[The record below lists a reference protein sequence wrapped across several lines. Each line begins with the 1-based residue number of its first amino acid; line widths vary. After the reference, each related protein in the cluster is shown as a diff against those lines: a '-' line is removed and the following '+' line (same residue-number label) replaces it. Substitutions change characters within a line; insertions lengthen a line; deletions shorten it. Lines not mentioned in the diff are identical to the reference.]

1 MFKIVRC
8 PVAGQLELVEYHDT
22 PLGSLIHRCT
32 YFRPVC
38 ALTCTRGCAPDLDK
52 GAREERGPIRE
63 RDGRLELDC
72 ELDEPDTLY

>member
-8 PVAGQLELVEYHDT
+8 PEVGQLELVEYLET

-32 YFRPVC
+32 LFQPVC

-52 GAREERGPIRE
+52 AEREARGPIRE

-72 ELDEPDTLY
+72 ELDPDTL